1 MLHRGFRRR
10 SRWAHQAGVT
20 PPRQEQDQPSEGR
33 PTPICADSTVPDP
46 RKVFANQVVHDQ
58 MQRNADAP
66 ASGPLTSVVNQ
77 VGKELDQL
85 GEQISKL
92 QGELAEVRKLLN
104 SA

>member
-1 MLHRGFRRR
+1 MNIHVKCKCGKLFSATESMIGKR
-10 SRWAHQAGVT
+10 VKC
-20 PPRQEQDQPSEGR
+20 PS
-33 PTPICADSTVPDP
+33 CKQKVTVPDP

-58 MQRNADAP
+58 MQRNAEVATN
-66 ASGPLTSVVNQ
+66 GPLSSVVNQ

>member
-1 MLHRGFRRR
+1 MNIHVKCKCGKLFSATESMIGKR
-10 SRWAHQAGVT
+10 VKC
-20 PPRQEQDQPSEGR
+20 PS
-33 PTPICADSTVPDP
+33 CKQKVTVPDP

-58 MQRNADAP
+58 MQQP
-66 ASGPLTSVVNQ
+66 ASGPLSSVVNQ

>member
-1 MLHRGFRRR
+1 MNIHVKCKCGKLFSATESMIGKR
-10 SRWAHQAGVT
+10 VKC
-20 PPRQEQDQPSEGR
+20 PS
-33 PTPICADSTVPDP
+33 CKQKVTVPDP

-58 MQRNADAP
+58 MQQTP
-66 ASGPLTSVVNQ
+66 ASGPLSSVVNQ